1 MDRRARRSRRVVAE
15 INVVPYIDV
24 MLVLL
29 VIFMVTAPMLQ
40 QGVEVQ
46 PPSAASKPLP
56 SQDDLPVIITVNK
69 AGEYFVSNAPNP
81 KAPLSLE
88 EIKPLIIAARQV
100 KPNVPVLVKG
110 DGSAD
115 YRSVMQAMVAAQQAG
130 VEKVGLVTT
139 PVDGAQAGGGK

>member
-1 MDRRARRSRRVVAE
+1 MSRKRRKPMSE

-56 SQDDLPVIITVNK
+56 HHDDVPVIITVNK
-69 AGEYFVSNAPNP
+69 AGEYFVSNAANP
-81 KAPLSLE
+81 KAPLSLA
-88 EIKPLIIAARQV
+88 EIKPLIMAARQV
-100 KPNVPVLVKG
+100 KPDIPVLVKG

-115 YRSVMQAMVAAQQAG
+115 YRSVMRAMVAAQEAG
-130 VEKVGLVTT
+130 VDKVGLVTT
-139 PVDGAQAGGGK
+139 PVEGGK